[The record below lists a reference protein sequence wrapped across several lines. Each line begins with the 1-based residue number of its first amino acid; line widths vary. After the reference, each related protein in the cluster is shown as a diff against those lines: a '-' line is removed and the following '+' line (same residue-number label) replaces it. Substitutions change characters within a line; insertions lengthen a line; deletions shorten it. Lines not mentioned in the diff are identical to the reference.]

1 MIEIAIGAAVA
12 VGALIWAFLRGASH
26 SDTKQRAKERDAYER
41 HLDEISDAHD
51 ARNRVGRV
59 PANDDPYRRD

>member
-1 MIEIAIGAAVA
+1 MIELVIGAAITI
-12 VGALIWAFLRGASH
+12 GALIWAFLRGASH
-26 SDTKQRAKERDAYER
+26 SDTKQKAKERDAYER

-59 PANDDPYRRD
+59 PDESDKYRRD

>member
-1 MIEIAIGAAVA
+1 MIELVIGAAVA
-12 VGALIWAFLRGASH
+12 VGALVWAFLRGASH
-26 SDTKQRAKERDAYER
+26 SDTKHKARERDAYER

-59 PANDDPYRRD
+59 PGDRDKYRRD